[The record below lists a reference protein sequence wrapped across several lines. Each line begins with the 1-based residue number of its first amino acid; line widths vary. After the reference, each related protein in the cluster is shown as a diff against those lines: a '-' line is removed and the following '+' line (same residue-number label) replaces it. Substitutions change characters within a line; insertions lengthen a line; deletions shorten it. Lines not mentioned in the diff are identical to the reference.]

1 MSSSVNHQNE
11 SIVHLCLLF
20 KGKIKDMFP
29 PGSINCTTTLALVNA
44 IHFKGQWA
52 VKFKEE
58 NTRKMPFRLNK
69 VQLEQ
74 ELLGAGESRE
84 SPGNLCSAVCRASL
98 CPAQVW
104 GQVCPSQ
111 EPSPREM
118 GKQHPLP
125 KCLCDRGHVKASFV
139 TSLERLSCRG
149 DFAEDTLAFPGD
161 YSGNWQH
168 PLGKS

>member
-1 MSSSVNHQNE
+1 MSSSVIIH
-11 SIVHLCLLF
+11 ICLFF
-20 KGKIKDMFP
+20 KGKIKDIFP
-29 PGSINCTTTLALVNA
+29 PGSIDCTTRLALVNA

-52 VKFKEE
+52 IKFKEK

-74 ELLGAGESRE
+74 ELLGARE
-84 SPGNLCSAVCRASL
+84 NRECPGRLCSAVCRASL

-104 GQVCPSQ
+104 GQ
-111 EPSPREM
+111 EPSPCEV
-118 GKQHPLP
+118 GEQHPLP

-149 DFAEDTLAFPGD
+149 DFAEDTSAFPGD
-161 YSGNWQH
+161 YSGN
-168 PLGKS
+168 